1 MFIWKFDST
10 GGQYFTRDGICP
22 CSSTGRSREH
32 LYVCIMRQRLW
43 WYRLV
48 ILQQSMFSWGCHHII
63 QLDVLDS
70 FRCKT
75 TTLIFLSFT
84 FCHRLLSG
92 CLAALKTNLNSL
104 IVIGEK
110 NHIPSNNF
118 INEWHCMQLWKMKPV
133 MSVIWIFDN
142 ILIILRRRLLWVQKK
157 FRFYNSLWEDVH
169 AERETGNVIENLTHT
184 HCHILFCKL
193 SHLQPHMFTFIN

>member
-1 MFIWKFDST
+1 MSLFIHGKIARPSVGLYYETEVVMIQAGHSAAEYVFLRLSSHHSV
-10 GGQYFTRDGICP
+10 GCIRFT
-22 CSSTGRSREH
+22 
-32 LYVCIMRQRLW
+32 
-43 WYRLV
+43 LV
-48 ILQQSMFSWGCHHII
+48 Y
-63 QLDVLDS
+63 S

-110 NHIPSNNF
+110 NHISSNNF

-133 MSVIWIFDN
+133 MSVILIFDN

-157 FRFYNSLWEDVH
+157 LRFYNSLWEEVH

-184 HCHILFCKL
+184 HCHILFCKF

>member
-1 MFIWKFDST
+1 
-10 GGQYFTRDGICP
+10 
-22 CSSTGRSREH
+22 
-32 LYVCIMRQRLW
+32 
-43 WYRLV
+43 
-48 ILQQSMFSWGCHHII
+48 
-63 QLDVLDS
+63 
-70 FRCKT
+70 
-75 TTLIFLSFT
+75 
-84 FCHRLLSG
+84 
-92 CLAALKTNLNSL
+92 
-104 IVIGEK
+104 
-110 NHIPSNNF
+110 
-118 INEWHCMQLWKMKPV
+118 MQLWKMKPV